1 MHGEIRMENWLN
13 IFKEIGRE
21 ASEVTLKIYGKEEAR
36 KKIGRGAAGDITRGI
51 DKAVED
57 IILKKLRDIG
67 NVDLISE
74 ESGIIK
80 IGKEIGKA
88 EGVVI
93 TDPLDGSG
101 NAKDGIPLF
110 STSLAFSGSE
120 AKVGKIDVAYVRNL
134 VTGDEYHALKG
145 KGSFLNGKRI
155 NTSKSEALSA
165 VGFELYPHTTQSL
178 KKAIMVMNGVKRIR
192 CFGSVALDICFVAQG
207 ALSGY
212 VDFRDNCRL
221 LDISAAT
228 LILKEAGGVITDD
241 KGRSI
246 DEKIIDLKNH
256 SNLIIAGNRNVH
268 TKLLN
273 ILESY

>member
-1 MHGEIRMENWLN
+1 MEYWLN

-21 ASEVTLKIYGKEEAR
+21 ASKVTLNIYGKEEAR

-57 IILKKLRDIG
+57 IILKKLG
-67 NVDLISE
+67 NVGNVKLISE
-74 ESGIIK
+74 ECGIIK
-80 IGKEIGKA
+80 IGKA

-110 STSLAFSGSE
+110 STSLAFSDSE

-155 NTSKSEALSA
+155 TTSKSEVLSA
-165 VGFELYPHTTQSL
+165 VGFEFYPHTTQSL
-178 KKAIMVMNGVKRIR
+178 KKAIKVMNGVKRIR

-221 LDISAAT
+221 LDISAAA

-246 DEKIIDLKNH
+246 DEKIINLTNH
-256 SNLIIAGNRNVH
+256 SNLIIAGNKNVH
-268 TKLLN
+268 TQILN
-273 ILESY
+273 ISEG